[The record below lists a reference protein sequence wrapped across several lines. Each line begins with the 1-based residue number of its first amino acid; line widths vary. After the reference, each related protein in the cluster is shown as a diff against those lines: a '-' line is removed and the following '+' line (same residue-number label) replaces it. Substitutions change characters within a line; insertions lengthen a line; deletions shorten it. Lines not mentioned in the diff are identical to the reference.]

1 MVQILG
7 LTREGGDIMTQIN
20 SNPDPIRR
28 LEQSNIIIE
37 EEMLA
42 CERVICRPDLTSLL
56 AALHDSRIRLAIST
70 KNCELAVLK
79 FFEIADI
86 PANRFDPLL
95 TRDSLEGLSKPDPRV
110 AEHILKVSRLLFCD
124 LVWCGSRCVS
134 RSRSICLTDL
144 TIAIPLPIS

>member
-1 MVQILG
+1 
-7 LTREGGDIMTQIN
+7 MTQIN

-110 AEHILKVSRLLFCD
+110 AKHILEVSRIPF
-124 LVWCGSRCVS
+124 S
-134 RSRSICLTDL
+134 CLDR
-144 TIAIPLPIS
+144 I

>member
-79 FFEIADI
+79 FFEIANI
-86 PANRFDPLL
+86 PPNRFHPVL

-110 AEHILKVSRLLFCD
+110 AEYVLDVSEVFFCHLD
-124 LVWCGSRCVS
+124 VGVFLGLCH
-134 RSRSICLTDL
+134 
-144 TIAIPLPIS
+144 